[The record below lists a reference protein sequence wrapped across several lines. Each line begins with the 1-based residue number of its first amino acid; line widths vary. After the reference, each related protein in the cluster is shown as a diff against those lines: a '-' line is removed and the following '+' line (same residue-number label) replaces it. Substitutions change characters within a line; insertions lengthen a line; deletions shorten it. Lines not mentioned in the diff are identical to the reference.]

1 MFFGRGL
8 ENPAGLRFVFG
19 RGMGNRVGIGPRFV
33 RGMDFWVGI
42 RFIRPLVWP
51 SVGRMQYAPTRVPEK
66 MAIFLSIRPPAWPS
80 MGRMLL
86 RPYTGDLKNGDFSIY
101 STTGVA
107 ACGAYVVAL
116 YTDYRKPTG
125 NRVRISRGGGKG
137 GGAWVVRKVG

>member
-1 MFFGRGL
+1 MRI
-8 ENPAGLRFVFG
+8 R
-19 RGMGNRVGIGPRFV
+19 PRFIQ
-33 RGMDFWVGI
+33 RMDFLVGI
-42 RFIRPLVWP
+42 RFIRPL
-51 SVGRMQYAPTRVPEK
+51 
-66 MAIFLSIRPPAWPS
+66 AWPS